1 MTNLSQIRNIGIMAH
16 IDAGKTTTTERIL
29 YYSGINYEIGEV
41 DDGAATMDWMVQE
54 QERGITITS
63 AATTVY
69 WIVGDEK
76 FHVNIIDTP
85 GHVDFTVE
93 VERSLRVLDGAIAV
107 FCAVGAVQPQSE
119 TVWRQAN
126 KYHVPRICY
135 VNKMDRQ
142 GADFLR
148 VVNQIREKLHANP
161 IIVQLPIGAE
171 DNFEGIVDLI
181 ENKAFVWNDDSLG
194 KDFEEIPIPE
204 NMLDTVNEYRLKLIE
219 GAAEEDAE
227 LFERFIENPKSISP
241 EDIRKQL
248 RKATIE
254 NRAFPVFCGSSFKNK
269 GVQSLLDGVV
279 YFLPSPEEVVQIS
292 GINPKTGNDES
303 RKNSA
308 DAPFSALVF
317 KIVNDPYVGRLA
329 FTRVYSGSL
338 KAGTMAYN
346 ANTEQKER
354 ASRLIRMHSNK
365 QNPIESI
372 EAGDICA
379 IIGLKNVR
387 TGDTLCDEKHPIIFE
402 SMDFPEPVVSIA
414 IEPKTQNDVEK
425 LNTCLLK
432 IAEEDPT
439 FTIRQDDE
447 TGQTI
452 ISGMGELHLDII
464 VDRLKRES
472 NVDCTLGKPQV
483 AYREAIADTITH
495 RETYRK
501 QAGGRG
507 RFAEIEIKVSP
518 APIENR
524 GLEFIN
530 STKAS
535 VLSKEFVVAVEKG
548 IKSAMET
555 GVMAGYPVYCAKV
568 ELLDAQMSTESD
580 ALAFE
585 ICGTIAF
592 KEASRKIK
600 SNLLEPIM
608 KLEVDTPDEYV
619 GDVTGDI
626 NRRRGEILGIEV
638 NNYSTTVKSLIPL
651 GETFGY
657 VTTLRSLTSG
667 RANMNMEFSH
677 YNIMPSELAQEI
689 VFKMKGINIVI

>member
-1 MTNLSQIRNIGIMAH
+1 MAH

-254 NRAFPVFCGSSFKNK
+254 NRAFPVLR
-269 GVQSLLDGVV
+269 LL
-279 YFLPSPEEVVQIS
+279 F
-292 GINPKTGNDES
+292 
-303 RKNSA
+303 
-308 DAPFSALVF
+308 
-317 KIVNDPYVGRLA
+317 
-329 FTRVYSGSL
+329 
-338 KAGTMAYN
+338 
-346 ANTEQKER
+346 QK
-354 ASRLIRMHSNK
+354 
-365 QNPIESI
+365 
-372 EAGDICA
+372 
-379 IIGLKNVR
+379 
-387 TGDTLCDEKHPIIFE
+387 
-402 SMDFPEPVVSIA
+402 
-414 IEPKTQNDVEK
+414 
-425 LNTCLLK
+425 
-432 IAEEDPT
+432 
-439 FTIRQDDE
+439 
-447 TGQTI
+447 
-452 ISGMGELHLDII
+452 
-464 VDRLKRES
+464 
-472 NVDCTLGKPQV
+472 
-483 AYREAIADTITH
+483 
-495 RETYRK
+495 
-501 QAGGRG
+501 
-507 RFAEIEIKVSP
+507 
-518 APIENR
+518 
-524 GLEFIN
+524 
-530 STKAS
+530 
-535 VLSKEFVVAVEKG
+535 
-548 IKSAMET
+548 
-555 GVMAGYPVYCAKV
+555 
-568 ELLDAQMSTESD
+568 
-580 ALAFE
+580 
-585 ICGTIAF
+585 
-592 KEASRKIK
+592 
-600 SNLLEPIM
+600 
-608 KLEVDTPDEYV
+608 
-619 GDVTGDI
+619 
-626 NRRRGEILGIEV
+626 
-638 NNYSTTVKSLIPL
+638 
-651 GETFGY
+651 
-657 VTTLRSLTSG
+657 
-667 RANMNMEFSH
+667 
-677 YNIMPSELAQEI
+677 
-689 VFKMKGINIVI
+689 

>member
-1 MTNLSQIRNIGIMAH
+1 M
-16 IDAGKTTTTERIL
+16 
-29 YYSGINYEIGEV
+29 YYSGVNYEIGEV
-41 DDGAATMDWMVQE
+41 DDGAATMDWMIQE

-69 WIVGDEK
+69 WINGSNK
-76 FHVNIIDTP
+76 YQVNIIDTP

-119 TVWRQAN
+119 TVWKQAN

-148 VVNQIREKLHANP
+148 VVHQIREKLRANP
-161 IIVQLPIGAE
+161 IVVQLPIGAE
-171 DNFEGIVDLI
+171 DSFTGVVDLI
-181 ENKAFVWNDDSLG
+181 ENKAYVWDDESLG
-194 KDFEEIPIPE
+194 KDYSEVPVPDG
-204 NMLDTVNEYRLKLIE
+204 MLEMVEEYRLKLIE
-219 GAAEEDAE
+219 GAAEEDPE
-227 LFERFIENPKSISP
+227 LLERYMENPASISGD
-241 EDIRKQL
+241 DIRLQL
-248 RKATIE
+248 RKATLE
-254 NRAFPVFCGSSFKNK
+254 SRAFPVFCGSSFRNK
-269 GVQSLLDGVV
+269 GVQTLLDGVIH
-279 YFLPSPEEVVQIS
+279 YLPSPVEMEEIE
-292 GINPKTGNDES
+292 GINPKTEEKES
-303 RKNSA
+303 RKNSV
-308 DAPFSALVF
+308 DAPFCALVF
-317 KIVNDPYVGRLA
+317 KIANDPYVGRLA

-338 KAGTMAYN
+338 ASGVMAFN
-346 ANTEQKER
+346 SNTEQKER
-354 ASRLIRMHSNK
+354 VSRLIRMHSNK
-365 QNPIESI
+365 QNPIDSV

-379 IIGLKNVR
+379 IIGLRNIH
-387 TGDTLCDEKHPIIFE
+387 TGDTLCDEKHPIVLE
-402 SMDFPEPVVSIA
+402 SMEFPEPVVSIA
-414 IEPKTQNDVEK
+414 IEPKTQNDLDK
-425 LNTCLLK
+425 LNVSLQK

-472 NVDCTLGKPQV
+472 KVDCTLGKPQV
-483 AYREAIADTITH
+483 AYREAIAGTVKQ

-507 RFAEIEIKVSP
+507 RFAEVEIIVSP
-518 APIENR
+518 APLGHK
-524 GLEFIN
+524 GLQFVN

-535 VLSKEFVVAVEKG
+535 VISKEYVAAVEKG
-548 IKSAMET
+548 IRSSMET

-568 ELLDAQMSTESD
+568 ELVDGAMSSESD

-585 ICGTIAF
+585 ICGTMAF
-592 KEASRKIK
+592 KEATRNVKC
-600 SNLLEPIM
+600 NLLEPVM
-608 KLEVDTPDEYV
+608 KLEVDTPEEYV

-626 NRRRGEILGIEV
+626 NRRRGEITGIEAQV
-638 NNYSTTVKSLIPL
+638 HETAVRALIPL

-657 VTTLRSLTSG
+657 ITSLRSLTSG
-667 RANMNMEFSH
+667 RASMNMEFSH
-677 YNIMPSELAQEI
+677 YSITPNELAQDI
-689 VFKMKGINIVI
+689 IFKMKGIRVNL